1 MVNPDFR
8 DLFAALNEAQANY
21 LVVGAHAVAF
31 YAEPRFTKDLDVWV
45 EASPLNAPRILA
57 ALHSFGAP
65 LAGVTEG
72 DFVVSGAVLRSGVAQ
87 PAFNRLWRPVDLGHR
102 PGGVDAE
109 QDGRGPAPGPSRSGD
124 AREARLTQPSEGDRA
139 SIPPTLADFGLAKQ
153 VVARPTPGAVPARRP
168 IGQPGPADGFVAF
181 GLVQG

>member
-45 EASPLNAPRILA
+45 EASALNAPRILA
-57 ALHSFGAP
+57 ALHAFGAP

-72 DFVVSGAVLRSGVAQ
+72 DFVVSGAVLRIGVA
-87 PAFNRLWRPVDLGHR
+87 PNRLSTAFGDQSIWVIGR
-102 PGGVDAE
+102 AE
-109 QDGRGPAPGPSRSGD
+109 LMQNKTA
-124 AREARLTQPSEGDRA
+124 
-139 SIPPTLADFGLAKQ
+139 
-153 VVARPTPGAVPARRP
+153 VARPQDLLDLAMLEKHG
-168 IGQPGPADGFVAF
+168 
-181 GLVQG
+181 

>member
-72 DFVVSGAVLRSGVAQ
+72 DFVVSGAVLQIGVA
-87 PAFNRLWRPVDLGHR
+87 PNRIDITTHIDGVTFEAAWPNRLSSTFGDQSIWVIGR
-102 PGGVDAE
+102 AE
-109 QDGRGPAPGPSRSGD
+109 LMQNKTA
-124 AREARLTQPSEGDRA
+124 
-139 SIPPTLADFGLAKQ
+139 
-153 VVARPTPGAVPARRP
+153 VARPQDLLDLAMLEKHG
-168 IGQPGPADGFVAF
+168 
-181 GLVQG
+181 

>member
-31 YAEPRFTKDLDVWV
+31 YAEPRYTKDLDVWV

-72 DFVVSGAVLRSGVAQ
+72 DFVVSGAVLQIGVA
-87 PAFNRLWRPVDLGHR
+87 PNRIDITTTSTASHSKR
-102 PGGVDAE
+102 
-109 QDGRGPAPGPSRSGD
+109 RGPTGSPPPLATSRSGSS
-124 AREARLTQPSEGDRA
+124 AELMQNTTA
-139 SIPPTLADFGLAKQ
+139 
-153 VVARPTPGAVPARRP
+153 VARPQDLLDLAMLEKHG
-168 IGQPGPADGFVAF
+168 
-181 GLVQG
+181 